1 MATNKF
7 FKSLL
12 FALTIVFSLGIQDS
26 LAYPVFAQ
34 QNYSNP
40 RAANGKLACANCHL
54 NQKAI
59 EIEAPQAVLPNSIF
73 EVEIKVPYDTSK
85 QQIGANGKKADL
97 NVGGILI
104 LPKGFKL
111 ASKSQ
116 IPEEIKIK
124 NKGVFISP
132 YSTEFDNIFVVGP
145 IAGKTHQELIFP
157 VVAPDPEKNSDVKY
171 LTYPFYAGGN
181 RGRGQVYPTGEKSNV
196 NVFGATQ
203 AGQITEITTSE
214 KGESTIVILNS
225 NGTKTSQII
234 PAGLNLTVKSG
245 DIVQTDQSLNLD
257 PNVGGFGQ
265 EESEIVLQ
273 NPIRIIGYL
282 AFCLCALITQILL
295 VLKKKQFE
303 KVQIGR
309 ATSELQSHHDLVCR
323 LLLEKKNTLL

>member
-12 FALTIVFSLGIQDS
+12 FALTIAITSFGFGIQES
-26 LAYPVFAQ
+26 SAYPVFAQ

-59 EIEAPQAVLPNSIF
+59 EIEAPQAVLPNSVF
-73 EVEIKVPYDTSK
+73 EVEIKVPYDVTK

-111 ASKSQ
+111 APKSQ
-116 IPEEIKIK
+116 IPDEVKQK

-132 YSTEFDNIFVVGP
+132 YSTEFDNILVVGP
-145 IAGKTHQELIFP
+145 IAGKTHQELLFP
-157 VVAPDPEKNSDVKY
+157 VIAPDPEKDADVKY

-181 RGRGQVYPTGEKSNV
+181 RGRGQVYPTGDKSNV
-196 NVFGATQ
+196 NIFGANQ
-203 AGQITEITTSE
+203 AGQITSISTQE
-214 KGESTIVILNS
+214 KGDSTIVIRNS
-225 NGTKTSQII
+225 SGKETSQTI
-234 PAGLNLTVKSG
+234 PAGLTLTVKEG
-245 DIVQTDQSLNLD
+245 DVVKADQGLNAD

-273 NPIRIIGYL
+273 NPVRIFGYL
-282 AFCLCALITQILL
+282 AFCFSVVLTQVLI
-295 VLKKKQFE
+295 VLKKKQYE
-303 KVQIGR
+303 KVQ
-309 ATSELQSHHDLVCR
+309 AAEL
-323 LLLEKKNTLL
+323 NF

>member
-12 FALTIVFSLGIQDS
+12 FALTIAVNLFGFCVQDS
-26 LAYPVFAQ
+26 SAYPVFAQ
-34 QNYSNP
+34 QSYSNP

-59 EIEAPQAVLPNSIF
+59 EIEAPQAVLPNSVF
-73 EVEIKVPYDTSK
+73 EVEIKVPYDLNK

-116 IPEEIKIK
+116 IPEEVKIK

-132 YSTEFDNIFVVGP
+132 YSSEFDNIFVVGP

-181 RGRGQVYPTGEKSNV
+181 RGRGQVYPTGEKSNL
-196 NVFGATQ
+196 NIFGATQ
-203 AGQITEITTSE
+203 AGQITEISTSE
-214 KGESTIVILNS
+214 KGDSTIVIVNS
-225 NGTKTSQII
+225 NGIKTSQIV
-234 PAGLNLTVKSG
+234 PAGLNLIVKQG
-245 DIVQTDQSLNLD
+245 DILKTEQALNMD

-273 NPIRIIGYL
+273 NPIRIFGYL
-282 AFCLCALITQILL
+282 AFCFCTLITQILL

-303 KVQIGR
+303 KVQ
-309 ATSELQSHHDLVCR
+309 AAEL
-323 LLLEKKNTLL
+323 NF

>member
-7 FKSLL
+7 LKSLL
-12 FALTIVFSLGIQDS
+12 IALTIGINSFGFCIQES
-26 LAYPVFAQ
+26 SAYPVFAQ

-40 RAANGKLACANCHL
+40 RAANGKIACANCHL

-59 EIEAPQAVLPNSIF
+59 EIEAPQAVLPNSVF
-73 EVEIKVPYDTSK
+73 EIEIKVPYDTTL

-111 ASKSQ
+111 AAKNQ
-116 IPEEIKIK
+116 IPEEVKVK

-132 YSTEFDNIFVVGP
+132 YSTEFDNILVVGP

-157 VVAPDPEKNSDVKY
+157 VVAPDPEKNSEVKY

-181 RGRGQVYPTGEKSNV
+181 RGRGQVYPAGDKSNV

-203 AGQITEITTSE
+203 AGQITEITTDE
-214 KGESTIVILNS
+214 KAGSKVVIVNS
-225 NGTKTSQII
+225 KGQETSQIV
-234 PAGLNLTVKSG
+234 PAGLNLLIKKG
-245 DIVQTDQSLNLD
+245 DVVNTDQALNAD

-273 NPIRIIGYL
+273 NPVRIIGYL
-282 AFCLCALITQILL
+282 VFCFSVLVSQIFL
-295 VLKKKQFE
+295 VLKKKQYE
-303 KVQIGR
+303 KVQ
-309 ATSELQSHHDLVCR
+309 AAEL
-323 LLLEKKNTLL
+323 NF

>member
-12 FALTIVFSLGIQDS
+12 FALTIAFGLCVQDS
-26 LAYPVFAQ
+26 SAYPVFAQ

-59 EIEAPQAVLPNSIF
+59 EIEAPQAVLPNSVF

-116 IPEEIKIK
+116 IPEEVKAK

-157 VVAPDPEKNSDVKY
+157 VVAPDPEKNSDIKY

-181 RGRGQVYPTGEKSNV
+181 RGRGQVYPTGEKSNM
-196 NVFGATQ
+196 NVFAATQ

-214 KGESTIVILNS
+214 KGASTIVIVNS
-225 NGTKTSQII
+225 NGTKTSQIV
-234 PAGLNLTVKSG
+234 PTGLNLIVKSG
-245 DIVQTDQSLNLD
+245 DIVQTEQALNID
-257 PNVGGFGQ
+257 PNVGGYGQ
-265 EESEIVLQ
+265 EDSEIVLQ
-273 NPIRIIGYL
+273 NPIRIAGYL
-282 AFCLCALITQILL
+282 AFCLCALVTQILL

-303 KVQIGR
+303 KVQ
-309 ATSELQSHHDLVCR
+309 AAEL
-323 LLLEKKNTLL
+323 NF

>member
-12 FALTIVFSLGIQDS
+12 FALTIAFGFCVQDS
-26 LAYPVFAQ
+26 SAYPVFAQ

-59 EIEAPQAVLPNSIF
+59 EIEAPQSVLPNSVF
-73 EVEIKVPYDTSK
+73 EVEIKVPYDVSK

-111 ASKSQ
+111 ASKTQ
-116 IPEEIKIK
+116 IPEEVKIK

-132 YSTEFDNIFVVGP
+132 YSTELDNIFVVGP

-157 VVAPDPEKNSDVKY
+157 VVAPDPEKDSDVKY
-171 LTYPFYAGGN
+171 LAYPFYAGGN

-196 NVFGATQ
+196 NAFGATQ
-203 AGQITEITTSE
+203 SGQITEINISE
-214 KGESTIVILNS
+214 KGDSSIVIVNS
-225 NGTKTSQII
+225 NGSKTSQVI
-234 PAGLNLTVKSG
+234 PTGLTLIVKQG
-245 DIVQTDQSLNLD
+245 DLVQTDQALNSD

-273 NPIRIIGYL
+273 NPVRIVGYL
-282 AFCLCALITQILL
+282 AFCFCALLTQIFL

-303 KVQIGR
+303 KVQ
-309 ATSELQSHHDLVCR
+309 AAEL
-323 LLLEKKNTLL
+323 NF

>member
-12 FALTIVFSLGIQDS
+12 FALTIAINSFGFYVQESS
-26 LAYPVFAQ
+26 AYPVFAQ

-59 EIEAPQAVLPNSIF
+59 EIEAPQAVLPNSVF
-73 EVEIKVPYDTSK
+73 EVEIKVPYDTTK

-97 NVGGILI
+97 NVGGILM

-111 ASKSQ
+111 AAKNQISQ
-116 IPEEIKIK
+116 EIKEK

-132 YSTEFDNIFVVGP
+132 YSTEFDNILVVGP
-145 IAGKTHQELIFP
+145 IAGKNHQELIFP
-157 VVAPDPEKNSDVKY
+157 VVSPDPQKDSDIKY
-171 LTYPFYAGGN
+171 LTYPIYAGGN

-203 AGQITEITTSE
+203 AGQISEITTSE
-214 KGESTIVILNS
+214 KGENTVVIVSS
-225 NGTKTSQII
+225 NGTKSSQII
-234 PAGLNLTVKSG
+234 PAGLTLIVKQGETVK
-245 DIVQTDQSLNLD
+245 IDQALNAD

-273 NPIRIIGYL
+273 NPLRVVGYL
-282 AFCLCALITQILL
+282 AFCFSVLLTQVFII
-295 VLKKKQFE
+295 LKKKQYE
-303 KVQIGR
+303 KVQ
-309 ATSELQSHHDLVCR
+309 AAEL
-323 LLLEKKNTLL
+323 NF

>member
-7 FKSLL
+7 LKSLL
-12 FALTIVFSLGIQDS
+12 IAFTIGINSFGFCSQES
-26 LAYPVFAQ
+26 AAYPVFAQ

-40 RAANGKLACANCHL
+40 RAANGKIACANCHL

-59 EIEAPQAVLPNSIF
+59 EIEAPQAVLPNSVF
-73 EVEIKVPYDTSK
+73 EVEIKVPYDTSL

-111 ASKSQ
+111 AAKNQ
-116 IPEEIKIK
+116 IPEEVKIK

-132 YSTEFDNIFVVGP
+132 YSSELDNILVVGP

-157 VVAPDPEKNSDVKY
+157 VVAPDPAKNPEVKF

-181 RGRGQVYPTGEKSNV
+181 RGRGQLYPAGDKSNV
-196 NVFGATQ
+196 NVFGASQ
-203 AGQITEITTSE
+203 AGQITEITLDE
-214 KGESTIVILNS
+214 KTGSTISIVS
-225 NGTKTSQII
+225 SDGKQTSQVV
-234 PAGLNLTVKSG
+234 PAGLQLVVKKG
-245 DIVQTDQSLNLD
+245 DLVKIEQALNVD

-273 NPIRIIGYL
+273 NPIRIYGYL
-282 AFCLCALITQILL
+282 VFAFSVLLSQIFL
-295 VLKKKQFE
+295 VLKKKQYE
-303 KVQIGR
+303 KVQ
-309 ATSELQSHHDLVCR
+309 AAEL
-323 LLLEKKNTLL
+323 NF

>member
-12 FALTIVFSLGIQDS
+12 FALTIAITSFGFGIQES
-26 LAYPVFAQ
+26 SAYPVFAQ

-59 EIEAPQAVLPNSIF
+59 EIEAPQAVLPNSVF
-73 EVEIKVPYDTSK
+73 EVEIKVPYDVTK
-85 QQIGANGKKADL
+85 QQIGANGKQADL

-111 ASKSQ
+111 APKSQ
-116 IPEEIKIK
+116 IPDEVKQK

-132 YSTEFDNIFVVGP
+132 YSTEFDNILVVGP

-157 VVAPDPEKNSDVKY
+157 VIAPDPEKNADVKY

-181 RGRGQVYPTGEKSNV
+181 RGRGQVYPTGDKSNV
-196 NVFGATQ
+196 NVFGANQ
-203 AGQITEITTSE
+203 AGQITSISTQE
-214 KGESTIVILNS
+214 KGDSTVVIRNS
-225 NGTKTSQII
+225 SGTETSQIV
-234 PAGLNLTVKSG
+234 PAGLTLLVKEG
-245 DIVQTDQSLNLD
+245 DVVKADQGLNAD
-257 PNVGGFGQ
+257 PNAGGFGQ
-265 EESEIVLQ
+265 EDSEIVLQ

-282 AFCLCALITQILL
+282 AFCFSVLLTQVLI

-303 KVQIGR
+303 KVQ
-309 ATSELQSHHDLVCR
+309 AAEL
-323 LLLEKKNTLL
+323 NF

>member
-12 FALTIVFSLGIQDS
+12 IALTIGINSFGFCIQES
-26 LAYPVFAQ
+26 SAYPVFAQ

-40 RAANGKLACANCHL
+40 RAANGKIACANCHL

-59 EIEAPQAVLPNSIF
+59 EVEAPQAVLPNSVF
-73 EVEIKVPYDTSK
+73 EVEIKVPYDTTQ

-111 ASKSQ
+111 ATKTQ
-116 IPEEIKIK
+116 IPEEVKIK

-132 YSTEFDNIFVVGP
+132 YSTEFDNILVVGP

-157 VVAPDPEKNSDVKY
+157 VVAPDPEKNSEVKY

-181 RGRGQVYPTGEKSNV
+181 RGRGQVYPTGDKSNV

-203 AGQITEITTSE
+203 AGQITEITSVE
-214 KGESTIVILNS
+214 KTGSTVVIVSS
-225 NGTKTSQII
+225 NGKETSQVI
-234 PAGLNLTVKSG
+234 PSGLSLLVKKG
-245 DIVQTDQSLNLD
+245 DIVKAEQALNMD

-273 NPIRIIGYL
+273 NPIRIFGYL
-282 AFCLCALITQILL
+282 AFCFSVLVSQIFL

-303 KVQIGR
+303 KVQ
-309 ATSELQSHHDLVCR
+309 AAEL
-323 LLLEKKNTLL
+323 NF

>member
-1 MATNKF
+1 MTTNKF

-12 FALTIVFSLGIQDS
+12 FVLAIGINSFGFCIQES
-26 LAYPVFAQ
+26 SAYPVFAQ

-73 EVEIKVPYDTSK
+73 EIEVKVPYDITQK
-85 QQIGANGKKADL
+85 QIGATGKPADL
-97 NVGGILI
+97 NVGGIVI

-111 ASKSQ
+111 APKNQ
-116 IPEEIKIK
+116 IPPEVKAK
-124 NKGVFISP
+124 NKGVFIAP
-132 YSTEFDNIFVVGP
+132 YSTEFDNILVVGP

-157 VVAPDPEKNSDVKY
+157 VISPDPEKNSDIKY

-181 RGRGQVYPTGEKSNV
+181 RGRGQVYPTGDKSNV
-196 NVFGATQ
+196 NVFGASQ
-203 AGQITEITTSE
+203 AGQITKITASE
-214 KGESTIVILNS
+214 KGEFDIEIINS
-225 NGTKTSQII
+225 AGTKTSQTI
-234 PAGLNLTVKSG
+234 PAGLNLIVKQG
-245 DIVQTDQSLNLD
+245 DSVKTEQALNSD

-282 AFCLCALITQILL
+282 AFCFCVLVTQILL

-303 KVQIGR
+303 KVQ
-309 ATSELQSHHDLVCR
+309 AAEL
-323 LLLEKKNTLL
+323 NF

>member
-12 FALTIVFSLGIQDS
+12 LALTIGSSVFSLSVQNS

-59 EIEAPQAVLPNSIF
+59 EIEAPQAVLPNSVF
-73 EVEIKVPYDTSK
+73 EVEIKVPYDTTK
-85 QQIGANGKKADL
+85 QQIGANGQKVDL

-111 ASKSQ
+111 APKNQ
-116 IPEEIKIK
+116 ISAEIKAK

-145 IAGKTHQELIFP
+145 IAGKTHQDLLFP

-171 LTYPFYAGGN
+171 LSYPFYAGGN

-196 NVFGATQ
+196 NIFGANQ
-203 AGQITEITTSE
+203 SGQITEITQTE
-214 KGESTIVILNS
+214 KGSSTVVIVNS
-225 NGTKTSQII
+225 TGVQTSQTI
-234 PAGLNLTVKSG
+234 PAGLTLIVKAG
-245 DIVQTDQSLNLD
+245 DIVQTDQALNLD
-257 PNVGGFGQ
+257 PNAGGFGQ

-273 NPIRIIGYL
+273 NPLRIIGYL
-282 AFCLCALITQILL
+282 IFCFCALLTQILL

-303 KVQIGR
+303 KVQ
-309 ATSELQSHHDLVCR
+309 AAEL
-323 LLLEKKNTLL
+323 NF

>member
-12 FALTIVFSLGIQDS
+12 FALTIAFGFCVQDS
-26 LAYPVFAQ
+26 SAYPVFAQ

-59 EIEAPQAVLPNSIF
+59 EIEAPQSVLPNSVF
-73 EVEIKVPYDTSK
+73 EIEIKVPYDVSK

-111 ASKSQ
+111 ASKTQ
-116 IPEEIKIK
+116 IPEEVKIK

-132 YSTEFDNIFVVGP
+132 YSTELDNIFVVGP

-157 VVAPDPEKNSDVKY
+157 VVAPDPEKDSDVKY
-171 LTYPFYAGGN
+171 LAYPFHAGGN

-196 NVFGATQ
+196 NAFGATQ
-203 AGQITEITTSE
+203 SGQITEINISE
-214 KGESTIVILNS
+214 KGDASIVIVNS
-225 NGTKTSQII
+225 NGSKTSQII
-234 PAGLNLTVKSG
+234 PTGLTLIVKQG
-245 DIVQTDQSLNLD
+245 DVVQTDQALNSD

-265 EESEIVLQ
+265 EDSEIVLQ
-273 NPIRIIGYL
+273 NPVRIVGYL
-282 AFCLCALITQILL
+282 AFCFCALLTQIFL

-303 KVQIGR
+303 KVQ
-309 ATSELQSHHDLVCR
+309 AAEL
-323 LLLEKKNTLL
+323 NF

>member
-1 MATNKF
+1 MPTNKF

-12 FALTIVFSLGIQDS
+12 LALTIGIGVFGLYVPNS

-85 QQIGANGKKADL
+85 QQIGATGKKVDL

-111 ASKSQ
+111 AAKNQLSA
-116 IPEEIKIK
+116 EIKAK

-145 IAGKTHQELIFP
+145 IAGKTHQELLFP
-157 VVAPDPEKNSDVKY
+157 VIAPDLEKNSDVKY
-171 LTYPFYAGGN
+171 LSYPFYAGGN

-196 NVFGATQ
+196 NVFGASQT
-203 AGQITEITTSE
+203 GQIIEITYTE
-214 KGESTIVILNS
+214 KDGSTIVIVNS
-225 NGTKTSQII
+225 AGVQTSQTI
-234 PAGLNLTVKSG
+234 PAGLNLIVKTG
-245 DIVQTDQSLNLD
+245 DMVQTDQALNVD
-257 PNVGGFGQ
+257 PNAGGFGQ

-273 NPIRIIGYL
+273 DPLRIIGYL
-282 AFCLCALITQILL
+282 IFCFCALITQILL

-303 KVQIGR
+303 KVQN
-309 ATSELQSHHDLVCR
+309 AEL
-323 LLLEKKNTLL
+323 NF

>member
-12 FALTIVFSLGIQDS
+12 FALTIAFGLEVQDS
-26 LAYPVFAQ
+26 FAYPVFAQ

-73 EVEIKVPYDTSK
+73 EVEIKVPYDTTK

-111 ASKSQ
+111 AAKNQ
-116 IPEEIKIK
+116 ISPEIKAK

-157 VVAPDPEKNSDVKY
+157 VVAPDPEKNTDVKY

-196 NVFGATQ
+196 NVFGASQ
-203 AGQITEITTSE
+203 SGQITDITTSE
-214 KGESTIVILNS
+214 KGESTIAILNV
-225 NGTKTSQII
+225 NGTTTSQIV
-234 PAGLNLTVKSG
+234 PAGLNLIVKSG
-245 DIVQTDQSLNLD
+245 DIVQTEQALNSD

-282 AFCLCALITQILL
+282 AFCFCALLTQILL

-303 KVQIGR
+303 KVQ
-309 ATSELQSHHDLVCR
+309 AAEL
-323 LLLEKKNTLL
+323 NF

>member
-12 FALTIVFSLGIQDS
+12 FALTIAVNVFGFCVQDS
-26 LAYPVFAQ
+26 SAYPVFAQ

-59 EIEAPQAVLPNSIF
+59 EIEAPQAVLPNSVF
-73 EVEIKVPYDTSK
+73 EIELKVPYDTSK

-97 NVGGILI
+97 NVGGILV
-104 LPKGFKL
+104 LPQGFKL

-116 IPEEIKIK
+116 ISAEVKAK

-157 VVAPDPEKNSDVKY
+157 VVAPDPEKNSDIKY

-181 RGRGQVYPTGEKSNV
+181 RGRGQVYPTGERSNV

-203 AGQITEITTSE
+203 AGQITEVTTSE
-214 KGESTIVILNS
+214 KGESTIIIVNS

-234 PAGLNLTVKSG
+234 PMGLDLIVKSG
-245 DIVQTDQSLNLD
+245 DIVQTEQALNTD
-257 PNVGGFGQ
+257 PNVGGYGQ
-265 EESEIVLQ
+265 EDSEIVLQ
-273 NPIRIIGYL
+273 NPIRIAGYL
-282 AFCLCALITQILL
+282 AFCLCALVTQILL

-303 KVQIGR
+303 KVQ
-309 ATSELQSHHDLVCR
+309 AAEL
-323 LLLEKKNTLL
+323 NF

>member
-7 FKSLL
+7 LKSIL
-12 FALTIVFSLGIQDS
+12 FASMIAINIFGFSVQDS
-26 LAYPVFAQ
+26 VAYPVFAQ
-34 QNYSNP
+34 QSYSNP

-59 EIEAPQAVLPNSIF
+59 EIEAPQAVLPNSVF
-73 EVEIKVPYDTSK
+73 EVEIKVPYDTTK
-85 QQIGANGKKADL
+85 QQIGANGKKAEL

-111 ASKSQ
+111 ASKNQ
-116 IPEEIKIK
+116 ISAEVKAK

-132 YSTEFDNIFVVGP
+132 YSTELDNIFVVGP

-157 VVAPDPEKNSDVKY
+157 VVAPNPEKNSEIKY

-196 NVFGATQ
+196 NTFGASQ

-214 KGESTIVILNS
+214 KGESTIVIVNS
-225 NGTKTSQII
+225 NGVKTSQIV
-234 PAGLNLTVKSG
+234 PAGLNLIVKSG
-245 DIVQTDQSLNLD
+245 DIVQTEQALNTD

-282 AFCLCALITQILL
+282 AFCFFTLLTQILL

-303 KVQIGR
+303 KVQ
-309 ATSELQSHHDLVCR
+309 AAEL
-323 LLLEKKNTLL
+323 NF

>member
-12 FALTIVFSLGIQDS
+12 LALTIAITSFGFCIQES
-26 LAYPVFAQ
+26 SAYPVFAQ

-59 EIEAPQAVLPNSIF
+59 EIEAPQAVLPKSVF
-73 EVEIKVPYDTSK
+73 EVAIKVPYDTTK
-85 QQIGANGKKADL
+85 QQIGANGKQTDL

-111 ASKSQ
+111 AAKNQ
-116 IPEEIKIK
+116 IPQEIKEK

-132 YSTEFDNIFVVGP
+132 YSTELDNIFVVGP

-157 VVAPDPEKNSDVKY
+157 VVAPDPETNSDIKY

-196 NVFGATQ
+196 NIFGASQ

-214 KGESTIVILNS
+214 KGESSVGIVNA
-225 NGTKTSQII
+225 NGSKTSQVI
-234 PAGLNLTVKSG
+234 PAGLTLIVKQGQTV
-245 DIVQTDQSLNLD
+245 TADQALNSD

-265 EESEIVLQ
+265 EESEILLQ
-273 NPIRIIGYL
+273 NPIRIFGYL
-282 AFCLCALITQILL
+282 AFCFSILLAQIAL
-295 VLKKKQFE
+295 VLKKKQYE
-303 KVQIGR
+303 KVQ
-309 ATSELQSHHDLVCR
+309 AAEL
-323 LLLEKKNTLL
+323 NF

>member
-12 FALTIVFSLGIQDS
+12 FALTIAITSFGFGIQES
-26 LAYPVFAQ
+26 SAYPVFAQ

-59 EIEAPQAVLPNSIF
+59 EIEAPQAVLPNSVF
-73 EVEIKVPYDTSK
+73 EVEIKVPYDVTK

-104 LPKGFKL
+104 LPNGFKL
-111 ASKSQ
+111 APKSQ
-116 IPEEIKIK
+116 IPDEVKQK

-132 YSTEFDNIFVVGP
+132 YSTEFDNILVVGP

-157 VVAPDPEKNSDVKY
+157 VIAPDPDKNADVKY

-181 RGRGQVYPTGEKSNV
+181 RGRGQVYPTGDKSNV
-196 NVFGATQ
+196 NVFGANQ
-203 AGQITEITTSE
+203 AGQITSISTQE
-214 KGESTIVILNS
+214 KGDSTIVIRNS
-225 NGTKTSQII
+225 SGTETSQTV
-234 PAGLNLTVKSG
+234 PAGLTLIVKEG
-245 DIVQTDQSLNLD
+245 DIVKADQGLNAD

-273 NPIRIIGYL
+273 NPVRIFGYL
-282 AFCLCALITQILL
+282 AFCFSVLLTQVLI
-295 VLKKKQFE
+295 VLKKKQYE
-303 KVQIGR
+303 KVQ
-309 ATSELQSHHDLVCR
+309 AAEL
-323 LLLEKKNTLL
+323 NF

>member
-12 FALTIVFSLGIQDS
+12 IALTIGINSFGFCIQES
-26 LAYPVFAQ
+26 VAYPVFAQ

-40 RAANGKLACANCHL
+40 RAANGKIACANCHL

-59 EIEAPQAVLPNSIF
+59 EIEAPQAVLPNSVF
-73 EVEIKVPYDTSK
+73 EIEIKVPYDTTQ

-111 ASKSQ
+111 AAKNQ
-116 IPEEIKIK
+116 IPEEVKIK

-132 YSTEFDNIFVVGP
+132 YSTEFDNILVVGP

-157 VVAPDPEKNSDVKY
+157 VVAPDPEKNSEVKY

-181 RGRGQVYPTGEKSNV
+181 RGRGQVYPAGDKSNV
-196 NVFGATQ
+196 NVFGASQT
-203 AGQITEITTSE
+203 GQITEITTEE
-214 KGESTIVILNS
+214 KTGSKVLIVNAQ
-225 NGTKTSQII
+225 GKQTEQIV
-234 PAGLNLTVKSG
+234 PAGLNLIVKKG
-245 DIVQTDQSLNLD
+245 DIVKIEQALNSD

-273 NPIRIIGYL
+273 NPTRIFGYL
-282 AFCLCALITQILL
+282 AFCFSVLVSQIFL

-303 KVQIGR
+303 KVQ
-309 ATSELQSHHDLVCR
+309 AAEL
-323 LLLEKKNTLL
+323 NF

>member
-12 FALTIVFSLGIQDS
+12 FALTIAVNLFGFCVQDS
-26 LAYPVFAQ
+26 SAYPVFAQ

-59 EIEAPQAVLPNSIF
+59 EIEAPQSILPNSVF
-73 EVEIKVPYDTSK
+73 EVEIKVPYDVSQ

-104 LPKGFKL
+104 LPEGFKL
-111 ASKSQ
+111 APKSQ
-116 IPEEIKIK
+116 IPPEVKAK

-132 YSTEFDNIFVVGP
+132 YSTEFDNILVVGP

-157 VVAPDPEKNSDVKY
+157 VIAPDPEKNSDIKY

-181 RGRGQVYPTGEKSNV
+181 RGRGQVYPAGDRSNV
-196 NVFGATQ
+196 NVFGAIQ
-203 AGQITEITTSE
+203 AGQITDITTSE
-214 KGESTIVILNS
+214 KGESNITIVSS
-225 NGTKTSQII
+225 NGAKMSQIV
-234 PAGLNLTVKSG
+234 PAGLTLTVKQG
-245 DIVQTDQSLNLD
+245 EIVKTEQALNVD
-257 PNVGGFGQ
+257 PNAGGFGQ
-265 EESEIVLQ
+265 EDSEIVLQ
-273 NPIRIIGYL
+273 NPLRIVGYL
-282 AFCLCALITQILL
+282 VFCFLVLLTQIFL

-303 KVQIGR
+303 KVQ
-309 ATSELQSHHDLVCR
+309 AAEL
-323 LLLEKKNTLL
+323 NF

>member
-12 FALTIVFSLGIQDS
+12 FALTIAITSFGFGIQES
-26 LAYPVFAQ
+26 SAYPVFAQ

-59 EIEAPQAVLPNSIF
+59 EIEAPQAVLPNSVF
-73 EVEIKVPYDTSK
+73 EVEIKVPYDVTK

-111 ASKSQ
+111 APKSQ
-116 IPEEIKIK
+116 IPDDVKQK

-132 YSTEFDNIFVVGP
+132 YSTEFDNILVVGP

-157 VVAPDPEKNSDVKY
+157 VIAPDPEKNADVKY

-181 RGRGQVYPTGEKSNV
+181 RGRGQVYPTGDKSNV
-196 NVFGATQ
+196 NVFGANQ
-203 AGQITEITTSE
+203 AGQITSIKTQE
-214 KGESTIVILNS
+214 KGDSNVLLFVIPVEQKHL
-225 NGTKTSQII
+225 KLYQ
-234 PAGLNLTVKSG
+234 
-245 DIVQTDQSLNLD
+245 
-257 PNVGGFGQ
+257 
-265 EESEIVLQ
+265 
-273 NPIRIIGYL
+273 
-282 AFCLCALITQILL
+282 L
-295 VLKKKQFE
+295 V
-303 KVQIGR
+303 
-309 ATSELQSHHDLVCR
+309 
-323 LLLEKKNTLL
+323 